1 MWSGLKTNRAALLI
15 LNAVRVRITPQP
27 ALAGLGGCHH
37 RMPVLCQ
44 CAVACLLGEESQQWV
59 RPQV

>member
-37 RMPVLCQ
+37 RMPGALP
-44 CAVACLLGEESQQWV
+44 V
-59 RPQV
+59 RRSVFVG